1 MAPPHHR
8 HRQTKEWEK
17 KKKERSSSD
26 VPTPG
31 SFFLCFFSFLT
42 FLLHRH
48 NLDGGVKQT
57 PKHSFRCDSKRRTS
71 NTSATSVPAPREKK
85 KRLASHQSNTIS
97 DLLTFKHIQ
106 KDNRIIYDV
115 VPRDIIRSI
124 RNQTQKHFYLLSA
137 WQTGFAWTIMEPL
150 FDLFFMYRST
160 NSTASLNQ
168 KLVCSRGRPTTW
180 FAILY

>member
-1 MAPPHHR
+1 MR
-8 HRQTKEWEK
+8 K
-17 KKKERSSSD
+17 KKREELLGCADS
-26 VPTPG
+26 G
-31 SFFLCFFSFLT
+31 LFLSLFLFSFLT

-71 NTSATSVPAPREKK
+71 NTSATSVSALRKK

-150 FDLFFMYRST
+150 FDLFFYVQIDEFDCLIKSEISVLSREA
-160 NSTASLNQ
+160 NY
-168 KLVCSRGRPTTW
+168 LVCNTLLRCD
-180 FAILY
+180 

>member
-1 MAPPHHR
+1 MR
-8 HRQTKEWEK
+8 KEK
-17 KKKERSSSD
+17 KREELLGCADS
-26 VPTPG
+26 G
-31 SFFLCFFSFLT
+31 LFLSLFLFSFLT

-71 NTSATSVPAPREKK
+71 NTSATSVSALRKK

-124 RNQTQKHFYLLSA
+124 RNQTQNNFYLLCA
-137 WQTGFAWTIMEPL
+137 WQTGFASSQWKICL
-150 FDLFFMYRST
+150 IFCMYRST

-180 FAILY
+180 FAIFF